1 MVVGRLLGHAEE
13 TALLSCLLGTQSCIL
28 AVPLGHAGLSA
39 CQAAVVCTV
48 LRGDPYSRQL
58 VG

>member
-48 LRGDPYSRQL
+48 LRGDP
-58 VG
+58 